1 MKKKPPTLEPQY
13 LGGGGGDS
21 HNILCLLQTQNLL
34 IAEQNKK
41 LDRVAVLLERM
52 VRRDNAAKKAVS
64 RDKGKLRQLKCAL
77 DILRDD
83 PLHNI
88 NRAANMAYRRMK
100 GYETT
105 AALYQALYR
114 EWNDSQ

>member
-13 LGGGGGDS
+13 LGGGGGND

-41 LDRVAVLLERM
+41 LDRVAVLLERI

>member
-1 MKKKPPTLEPQY
+1 M
-13 LGGGGGDS
+13 
-21 HNILCLLQTQNLL
+21 CLLQTQNLL

-41 LDRVAVLLERM
+41 LDRVAVLLERI
-52 VRRDNAAKKAVS
+52 VRRDTAAKKAVS
-64 RDKGKLRQLKCAL
+64 RDKGKTRQLQCAL
-77 DILRDD
+77 EILRDD

-105 AALYQALYR
+105 VALYTALYR